1 VTVPTIS
8 NLPTVPATSDPNF
21 ETEAPA
27 LFNHIKNTFVSEM
40 NSAISFIN
48 SSTFD
53 ATVEFKNAN
62 FTAARNF
69 LYMIDTSSAA
79 VSVTLPLNPSTGD
92 QLLLMDQKRSFG
104 TNNLTIGRNS
114 QNINGAAS
122 DVVSKSTGA
131 LIRCIFQSTYG
142 WTVDLYEGQWE
153 SGTTAGDLVYNGGN
167 VGIGTSA
174 PDAKLNIFDANP
186 VIQQTYRTARTDA
199 NEYIAG
205 GLESYFVTR
214 DGNTNLGAYIYVK
227 DVNTNSSFPTTI
239 RGGEISIGTVNGSS
253 GSFSDAV
260 ERLRIDADGKVG
272 IGETDPD
279 APLHVDSSTG
289 NLVAK
294 FSSSDEDAYI
304 SFEDDGTTTPPLV
317 GANDNDLVL
326 WTNNQ
331 KRVTINSSG
340 AVLIGNS
347 SSISSSNLLE
357 VKGSQYNYLTNQGIS
372 ISPADGNS
380 SQQIYTNYS
389 SGGSEQSLAL
399 GTFSNRSNQ
408 LFLRTNGN
416 VGIGTS
422 SPNSILEMNSTSN
435 TICTIKASSSHV
447 SAIDFADAD
456 ASQRGYIRYNHSDD
470 SMQLWSAGSNRLT
483 IDSSGNVGIGTNAPP
498 TGYRLD
504 VTGGRAVV
512 RGSTEGVLV
521 LDDSGI
527 ADASRP
533 MQYIS
538 SDGGTLKL
546 GNANRTTANGTTNS
560 VNRMVIDSDGNVE
573 VSTGNLVI
581 GTAGK
586 GIDFGVASGS
596 VTSQL
601 LDDYEEGTW
610 GPVVADASSGGNTAS
625 GSFSGTYTK
634 VGRIVTVHCY
644 ALNINTSGMTSTNS
658 LVIRNLPFQ
667 NAGLIAKYGAVR
679 LDSVTFSGYCVAQIG
694 GSASHVSIIEN
705 KSGLSNS
712 GLTVSDLTSGVS
724 DIYFGLTY
732 ETS

>member
-1 VTVPTIS
+1 MTVPTIS

-131 LIRCIFQSTYG
+131 LIRCIFQASYG
-142 WTVDLYEGQWE
+142 WTVDLYEGEWE
-153 SGTTAGDLVYNGGN
+153 SGTSAGDLVYNG
-167 VGIGTSA
+167 
-174 PDAKLNIFDANP
+174 
-186 VIQQTYRTARTDA
+186 
-199 NEYIAG
+199 
-205 GLESYFVTR
+205 
-214 DGNTNLGAYIYVK
+214 
-227 DVNTNSSFPTTI
+227 
-239 RGGEISIGTVNGSS
+239 
-253 GSFSDAV
+253 
-260 ERLRIDADGKVG
+260 
-272 IGETDPD
+272 
-279 APLHVDSSTG
+279 
-289 NLVAK
+289 
-294 FSSSDEDAYI
+294 
-304 SFEDDGTTTPPLV
+304 
-317 GANDNDLVL
+317 
-326 WTNNQ
+326 
-331 KRVTINSSG
+331 
-340 AVLIGNS
+340 
-347 SSISSSNLLE
+347 
-357 VKGSQYNYLTNQGIS
+357 
-372 ISPADGNS
+372 
-380 SQQIYTNYS
+380 
-389 SGGSEQSLAL
+389 
-399 GTFSNRSNQ
+399 
-408 LFLRTNGN
+408 GN

-483 IDSSGNVGIGTNAPP
+483 IDSTGNVGIGTTQPQEKLDVYGDIKLGSWTNDGVIRAWTSRGTDEGGNTTNGSNLILKAGIGTGSGTNGQIEFHTEHSTLNFGDGKPHGSGSAKMVIKSTGEVGIGTSSPGAKLHATGDIVAQNATNPTISANDNGTLGASDKSVYMRYDTTNDVGVVGSFHNGTGAKNLVLNQLGGNVGIGTNAPP